1 MSKKYGVKT
10 GTALATATLVGI
22 IGAVG
27 TTSANAAPAPAN
39 MQGNLALH
47 NKALGASVQK
57 AAPRTTYKVRNGDTL
72 WGISHKFGTTVAAI
86 AQANSLHNVHLIYP
100 GQTLVIPNQKTAP
113 ASAPAAPA
121 AAPQAAPSA
130 PAPAASA
137 NNVYTVKSGDTLW
150 GISRAHGVT
159 IRSITA
165 ANRISNSSLIF
176 PGQHLVIPAKN
187 APATTTPVAPATP
200 TAPAP
205 VAPAAP
211 APAPAPAPQAAPSAP
226 APIASSNTV
235 YTVQRGDTLWGIARA
250 HGTSVN
256 ALVQLNRIADSSHI
270 YVGQKL
276 TISGTSNNAS
286 AATPA
291 APAAPSQKQLVTNNF
306 PGYTYPDATVQA
318 ANENKNALINSSVP
332 SRAEVQ
338 SMIVST
344 AQQMGVDP
352 RLALAHAFVESG
364 FDATAVSP
372 ANAIGTMQVI
382 PSSGVWAS
390 QLVGR
395 DLNLLNPADNITA
408 GIAIIRSLQN
418 SASSLEE
425 GIAGYYQG
433 LGGVR
438 RYGMRSDTVQYVAKV
453 KAAMNRF

>member
-86 AQANSLHNVHLIYP
+86 AQANSLRNVHLIYP

-121 AAPQAAPSA
+121 AAPQAVPSA

-159 IRSITA
+159 IRSITT

-176 PGQHLVIPAKN
+176 PGQRLVIPAKN
-187 APATTTPVAPATP
+187 ASAATTPA
-200 TAPAP
+200 APAP

-226 APIASSNTV
+226 APVASSNSV

>member
-22 IGAVG
+22 MGAVG

-39 MQGNLALH
+39 TQGNLALH
-47 NKALGASVQK
+47 NKALGTSVQK
-57 AAPRTTYKVRNGDTL
+57 AAPRTTYKVRSGDTL

-86 AQANSLHNVHLIYP
+86 AQANSLRNVHLIYP
-100 GQTLVIPNQKTAP
+100 GQTLIIPNQKTAP
-113 ASAPAAPA
+113 APAPAASAP
-121 AAPQAAPSA
+121 APQAAPSA
-130 PAPAASA
+130 PASAASA
-137 NNVYTVKSGDTLW
+137 NSVYTVKHGDTLW

-176 PGQHLVIPAKN
+176 PGQRLVIPDKN
-187 APATTTPVAPATP
+187 APAATTPAAPAP
-200 TAPAP
+200 APAP

-226 APIASSNTV
+226 APVASNDTV

-276 TISGTSNNAS
+276 TISGTSSNAS

-291 APAAPSQKQLVTNNF
+291 APANPTQKQLVTNNF

>member
-113 ASAPAAPA
+113 AAAPAAPA

-176 PGQHLVIPAKN
+176 PGQRLVIPTKN

-200 TAPAP
+200 AAPAP

-211 APAPAPAPQAAPSAP
+211 AAP

-453 KAAMNRF
+453 KVAMNRF

>member
-10 GTALATATLVGI
+10 STALATATLVGI
-22 IGAVG
+22 MGAVG

-47 NKALGASVQK
+47 NKALGTSVQK
-57 AAPRTTYKVRNGDTL
+57 TAPRTTYKVRSGDTL

-100 GQTLVIPNQKTAP
+100 GQTLVIPNQKTA
-113 ASAPAAPA
+113 SAPAPA
-121 AAPQAAPSA
+121 ASTAAPQAAPSA

-137 NNVYTVKSGDTLW
+137 NSVYTVKSGDTLW

-176 PGQHLVIPAKN
+176 PGQRLVIPAKN
-187 APATTTPVAPATP
+187 APATTTPAAPAAP
-200 TAPAP
+200 AAPAP

-211 APAPAPAPQAAPSAP
+211 APQATPSAP
-226 APIASSNTV
+226 APSASSNTV

-276 TISGTSNNAS
+276 TISGTSSNTPA
-286 AATPA
+286 AAPATPA
-291 APAAPSQKQLVTNNF
+291 APKQKKLVTNNF

-338 SMIVST
+338 RMIVST

-395 DLNLLNPADNITA
+395 NLNLLNPADNITA

>member
-113 ASAPAAPA
+113 AAAPAAPA

-176 PGQHLVIPAKN
+176 PGQRLVIPAKN

-200 TAPAP
+200 AAPAP
-205 VAPAAP
+205 VAPA
-211 APAPAPAPQAAPSAP
+211 AP